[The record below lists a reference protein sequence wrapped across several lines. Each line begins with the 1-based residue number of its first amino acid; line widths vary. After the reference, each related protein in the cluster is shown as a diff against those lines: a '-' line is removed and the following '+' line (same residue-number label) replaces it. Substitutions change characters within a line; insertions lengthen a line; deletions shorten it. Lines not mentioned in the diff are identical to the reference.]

1 MESHMIDEDKLE
13 DDLVL
18 VAAWCEY
25 QFPHIKNLKL
35 FAAAQQTNVP
45 YQLAVAVADTLS
57 TTKID
62 GPVVAEARRALQ
74 ALGYTFA
81 WEQNG
86 DIDFILQ
93 VSAQGF
99 SAHGRMQAIS
109 QLHKLV
115 LA

>member
-1 MESHMIDEDKLE
+1 MLDEDKLE

-25 QFPHIKNLKL
+25 QFPHIQNLKL

-45 YQLAVAVADTLS
+45 QQLAVAVADTLS
-57 TTKID
+57 MTKID

-74 ALGYTFA
+74 ALGYSFA

-93 VSAQGF
+93 VSAQGL
-99 SAHGRMQAIS
+99 SAHGRMQALA
-109 QLHKLV
+109 QLHKLGMT
-115 LA
+115 

>member
-1 MESHMIDEDKLE
+1 MLDEDKLE

-25 QFPHIKNLKL
+25 QFPHIENLKL
-35 FAAAQQTNVP
+35 FAAAQKTLVP
-45 YQLAVAVADTLS
+45 YQLSVAIAETLS
-57 TTKID
+57 LTRLD

-74 ALGYTFA
+74 ALGYSFA

-93 VSAQGF
+93 VSAQEL
-99 SAHGRMQAIS
+99 SAHGRMQAIA
-109 QLHKLV
+109 QLHKLG
-115 LA
+115 LT